1 MDYNG
6 IMEES
11 KKGLSLKRK
20 LEWITMEFL
29 KSLKR
34 VLSLR
39 YAIMV
44 SSMKSI
50 FELKSFTV

>member
-20 LEWITMEFL
+20 LEWIIMKFL